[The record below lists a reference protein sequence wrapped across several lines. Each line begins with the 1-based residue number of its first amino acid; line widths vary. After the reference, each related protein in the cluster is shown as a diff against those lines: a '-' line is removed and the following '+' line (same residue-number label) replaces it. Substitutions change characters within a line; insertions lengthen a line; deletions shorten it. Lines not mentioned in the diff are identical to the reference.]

1 MENDELNVQY
11 ELTNNNMFKKDTTQ
25 KEFGEVLFNIFFF
38 FIFIIFFFMLLYGL
52 VYKGILNLEESND
65 SLFIKIIET
74 ILGLFLML
82 IMLLSAYML
91 FRYAYDSID
100 NILEK
105 KKDNTFRNLKIASFS
120 IFLLIWFTCAQGIFN
135 RIILGPR
142 DNQAMAEVLYKKAL
156 KTKEYRIGAIC
167 SDGTNSSA
175 TGRGACSWHGGVE
188 EWLYKTEMYHSKS
201 FEECE
206 VEAQQMNL
214 LDYYVFGRK
223 FKL

>member
-1 MENDELNVQY
+1 
-11 ELTNNNMFKKDTTQ
+11 MFKKELTQ
-25 KEFGEVLFNIFFF
+25 KEIVEVLMEVMFFLIAVLLFSCLGFYFCAEIIRSESIFGKISLVVFAL
-38 FIFIIFFFMLLYGL
+38 FIMFICIISLMLLFS
-52 VYKGILNLEESND
+52 KCS
-65 SLFIKIIET
+65 
-74 ILGLFLML
+74 
-82 IMLLSAYML
+82 
-91 FRYAYDSID
+91 DSIKQ
-100 NILEK
+100 ILAVRK
-105 KKDNTFRNLKIASFS
+105 ANTFRNLKIASLS

-135 RIILGPR
+135 RIVLGPR
-142 DNQAMAEVLYKKAL
+142 DNQAMAELLYKKSS
-156 KTKEYRIGAIC
+156 KTQKHRIGAIC